1 MFCRLKSYIGRLSM
15 PSLTGD
21 QNNCPDSRPLFY
33 RKTAVFSPALANLFY
48 ERLWTQHGGDV
59 LRISGFFENGDL
71 ESSSTRYEN
80 DDGDNGSRHWVNTI
94 WDQVC
99 RYADYVFVD
108 AETWADASLIDA
120 RFVVRV
126 NLLMHLVC
134 DALLTE
140 LLVRIVPF
148 DPSWIACCINANRI
162 LPGAQHAFW
171 PVRINSRYIPSKQ
184 HLRARRTPLSPS
196 VALTATETSAI
207 QFCLHSVRENMKL
220 LESPERNAI
229 KTKDIPAD
237 VDGSVI
243 TVSPD
248 QPTDW
253 ASSVKDSSPSK
264 RRGRRNFR
272 IEKRS
277 PSSPISDYSSRR
289 EFKTKSSVRNG
300 ARITPGARGLSDFS
314 LRKPT
319 CLVKEISETEGEDE
333 ATLIAD
339 RSQMSKKDGL
349 VEGGQETVDDTI
361 YVASTSPA
369 AILAANLARTKSEE
383 PVYDTECEQLEVEI
397 SGVEDGF
404 VYLSR
409 IRS

>member
-1 MFCRLKSYIGRLSM
+1 MFCRLKSFIGRLSM
-15 PSLTGD
+15 PSLTGE

-33 RKTAVFSPALANLFY
+33 RKTAVFSPSLANLFY
-48 ERLWTQHGGDV
+48 ERLWTEHGGDV

-71 ESSSTRYEN
+71 ERSSTRYEN
-80 DDGDNGSRHWVNTI
+80 DDGDNGSRHWFNTI

-108 AETWADASLIDA
+108 AETWTDASLIDA
-120 RFVVRV
+120 
-126 NLLMHLVC
+126 
-134 DALLTE
+134 
-140 LLVRIVPF
+140 RIVPF

-162 LPGAQHAFW
+162 LPGTQHAFW
-171 PVRINSRYIPSKQ
+171 PVRINSSYIPSKQ
-184 HLRARRTPLSPS
+184 YLRARRTPLSPS

-207 QFCLHSVRENMKL
+207 QFCLNSVRENMKL

-229 KTKDIPAD
+229 TSKDIQAD

-248 QPTDW
+248 KPTDL

-277 PSSPISDYSSRR
+277 PSTPISDYYSRR
-289 EFKTKSSVRNG
+289 EVKTKSSFRNG
-300 ARITPGARGLSDFS
+300 ARITPGAPGLSDFS
-314 LRKPT
+314 LREPT
-319 CLVKEISETEGEDE
+319 CLVKEISETEGEDD
-333 ATLIAD
+333 ATLVAD

-349 VEGGQETVDDTI
+349 VDGVQETVDDTI

>member
-1 MFCRLKSYIGRLSM
+1 MFCRLKSFIGRLSI
-15 PSLTGD
+15 PSFTGE

-59 LRISGFFENGDL
+59 LRISGFFEDGDI
-71 ESSSTRYEN
+71 ERSSTRYESN
-80 DDGDNGSRHWVNTI
+80 DGDNRSRHWFNTI
-94 WDQVC
+94 WDQVY
-99 RYADYVFVD
+99 RHADYVFVD

-126 NLLMHLVC
+126 NLLI
-134 DALLTE
+134 DASRLR
-140 LLVRIVPF
+140 RIVNGT
-148 DPSWIACCINANRI
+148 DDS
-162 LPGAQHAFW
+162 
-171 PVRINSRYIPSKQ
+171 SYIPSMQ
-184 HLRARRTPLSPS
+184 HLRARRTPLSGS

-220 LESPERNAI
+220 LESPERNAN
-229 KTKDIPAD
+229 TSKDIQAD

-243 TVSPD
+243 IVSPD
-248 QPTDW
+248 KPTDL
-253 ASSVKDSSPSK
+253 ASSVKDGSPSK
-264 RRGRRNFR
+264 RRGRRNYR

-277 PSSPISDYSSRR
+277 PSTPISDYSSRR
-289 EFKTKSSVRNG
+289 EVKTKPSFRNG
-300 ARITPGARGLSDFS
+300 TRITPGAPGLSDFS
-314 LRKPT
+314 VRKPT
-319 CLVKEISETEGEDE
+319 CLVKEISETEGDDD
-333 ATLIAD
+333 ATLVAD

-349 VEGGQETVDDTI
+349 VDGVQETVDDTI

-383 PVYDTECEQLEVEI
+383 SVYDTECEQLEVEI

>member
-1 MFCRLKSYIGRLSM
+1 MFCRLKSFIGRLSI
-15 PSLTGD
+15 PSFTGE

-59 LRISGFFENGDL
+59 LRISGFFEDGDI
-71 ESSSTRYEN
+71 ERSSTRYESN
-80 DDGDNGSRHWVNTI
+80 DGDNRSRHWFNTI
-94 WDQVC
+94 WDQVY
-99 RYADYVFVD
+99 RHADYVFVD

-120 RFVVRV
+120 R
-126 NLLMHLVC
+126 
-134 DALLTE
+134 
-140 LLVRIVPF
+140 IVPF
-148 DPSWIACCINANRI
+148 DPSWIACCISANRI

-171 PVRINSRYIPSKQ
+171 PVRINSSYIPSMQ
-184 HLRARRTPLSPS
+184 HLRARRTPLSGS

-220 LESPERNAI
+220 LESPERNAN
-229 KTKDIPAD
+229 TSKDIQAD

-243 TVSPD
+243 IVSPD
-248 QPTDW
+248 KPTDL
-253 ASSVKDSSPSK
+253 ASSVKDGSPSK
-264 RRGRRNFR
+264 RRGRRNYR

-277 PSSPISDYSSRR
+277 PSTPISDYSSRR
-289 EFKTKSSVRNG
+289 EVKTKPSFRNG
-300 ARITPGARGLSDFS
+300 TRITPGAPGLSDFS
-314 LRKPT
+314 VRKPT
-319 CLVKEISETEGEDE
+319 CLVKEISETEGDDD
-333 ATLIAD
+333 ATLVAD

-349 VEGGQETVDDTI
+349 VDGVQETVDDTI

-383 PVYDTECEQLEVEI
+383 SVYDTECEQLEVEI